1 MLRRDFLAC
10 LAAGSAFAG
19 LSGNAFAYVKRKRK
33 VASLPHKL
41 DRVAISTWSLH
52 NYFRSTRESNFNLP
66 GPLLALLDF
75 PEMVVHRYD
84 VHRFEFCSAH
94 FPSVELA
101 FLKELKYTLSHS
113 HSTIVNLLVDL
124 QRWGTHATL
133 SDSEPDSRLEAVEAA
148 KEWVDI
154 AHALGVKSITVGP
167 GKVDPG
173 NLTPTVESY
182 HALSLY
188 ALAKSVQVLIENHGA
203 FGTENPEDLVRLVKL
218 AGPGRVAALPDF
230 ANFPNE
236 LTRQNGLKLLFG
248 YAPTVCHA
256 TGLEFGANGT
266 ETAYEFPQAMAIA
279 ETAGFRGTY
288 SVVFDGPGDPYAGI
302 QKTLDELLRYL

>member
-10 LAAGSAFAG
+10 LAAGSASAALNG
-19 LSGNAFAYVKRKRK
+19 DALAYVKRKRK
-33 VASLPHKL
+33 VPSLPHKL
-41 DRVAISTWSLH
+41 DRVAISTWSLR
-52 NYFRSTRESNFNLP
+52 NYFRSTRKSSFSLP

-75 PEMVVHRYD
+75 PEMIVHRYS
-84 VHRFEFCSAH
+84 VHHFEFCSAH
-94 FPSVELA
+94 FPSVEPA

-124 QRWGTHATL
+124 ERWGIHATL
-133 SDSEPDSRLEAVEAA
+133 SDSQREARLEAIDAA
-148 KEWVDI
+148 KTWVDI
-154 AHALGVKSITVGP
+154 AHALGVKSVTVGP
-167 GKVDPG
+167 GQVDPE

-182 HALSLY
+182 HALSVY
-188 ALAKSVQVLIENHGA
+188 ALAKGVQVLVENHGG
-203 FGTENPEDLVRLVKL
+203 FGTENPEELVRLVKL

-248 YAPTVCHA
+248 YAPTLCHA
-256 TGLEFGANGT
+256 TGLEFGANGA

>member
-19 LSGNAFAYVKRKRK
+19 LSGNVFAYVERKRK
-33 VASLPHKL
+33 VTSLPHKL

-84 VHRFEFCSAH
+84 VHHFEFCSVH

-113 HSTIVNLLVDL
+113 RSTIVNLLVDL

-133 SDSEPDSRLEAVEAA
+133 SDSEPDARLEAVEAA

-167 GKVDPG
+167 GKLDPG
-173 NLTPTVESY
+173 NLAPTVESY

-230 ANFPNE
+230 ANFPSE
-236 LTRQNGLKLLFG
+236 VARQNGLKLLFG

-256 TGLEFGANGT
+256 TGLEFGANGA

-288 SVVFDGPGDPYAGI
+288 SVVFKGPGDPYTGI
-302 QKTLDELLRYL
+302 QKTLDEVLRYL